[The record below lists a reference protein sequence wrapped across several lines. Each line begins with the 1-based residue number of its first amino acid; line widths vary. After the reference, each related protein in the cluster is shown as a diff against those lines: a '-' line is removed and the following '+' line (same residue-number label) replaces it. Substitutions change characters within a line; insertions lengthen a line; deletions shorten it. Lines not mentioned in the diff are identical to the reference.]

1 VTRTGVLV
9 AGPLALAAAIWLPAP
24 GAMDE
29 PAWRVAGLAVWMALW
44 WLSAVVPLE
53 ATALLPLVVL
63 PLLGTD
69 EFAAVA
75 VRYADPV
82 IFLFLGG
89 FFIAAALERWNL
101 HRRFAAAAL
110 QAAGTDQRRI
120 VLAFLLATAFLS
132 MWISNTATAVM
143 MLPIAAAAAGLER
156 GQVPGDPAPG
166 GGFPVALLLAVA
178 YGASL
183 GGVAT
188 LIGSPPNAIYAAN
201 ARAVAGAEVTFASW
215 LPVGLAVGLPMLAV
229 AWWVLVS
236 VCRVPKGPA
245 GRLIRVPAG
254 PAQGIGVG
262 ERFVLGVF
270 GGAALAWVLRTPK
283 VLGAVRLPGLTDL
296 APGLT
301 DAGIAMLAALLLF
314 VVPLRGARHR
324 FALDWDSARRIPW
337 GVLLLFGGGLALAGA
352 FETSGL
358 TAWIGGRLTGLR
370 GLPGPA
376 VVAATATL
384 FIFLTELTSN
394 TATAALGMPLLAGAA
409 EGLGMSPVPLMLT
422 AALGA
427 SMAFML
433 PVATP
438 PNAIVFGYGVL
449 RVGQMARVGILL
461 NVAAVAVVTVVVS
474 FLVF

>member
-1 VTRTGVLV
+1 VTRTAVLV

-29 PAWRVAGLAVWMALW
+29 PAWRVAGLAAWMALW

-69 EFAAVA
+69 DFAAVA

-110 QAAGTDQRRI
+110 QVAGTDQRRI

-156 GQVPGDPAPG
+156 GQVPRDPAPG

-215 LPVGLAVGLPMLAV
+215 LPIGLAVGLPMLAV
-229 AWWVLVS
+229 AWWVLVG

-270 GGAALAWVLRTPK
+270 GAAALAWVLRTPK

-461 NVAAVAVVTVVVS
+461 NVAAIAVVTVVVS